1 MDVCPDGATCARPVV
16 CSPLLTNAGP
26 LDAPQRGRSTLPE
39 DLQMTWDLMREDMRA
54 QVTDF
59 IFHVW
64 LEPLKPAGKAGDK
77 LFVSAPE
84 HVRGWVRERYGD
96 LLRRAAARVNGGRLE
111 IELVDEAWEAP
122 AQAASPPERTAS
134 PAANIGLNPKYTFE
148 QFVICDGNRFAHAA
162 ALAVAE
168 LPGQAYNPLFLH
180 GPPGLGKTHLL
191 HAIGNYIAR
200 YGDGLTVR
208 YATVET
214 FTSEFVSAVRS
225 EGGAAFKTRFRGA
238 DVLLIDD
245 IQFLASKQR
254 TEEELFHTFNA
265 LYETGRQL
273 VFTSDRPPSEL
284 AGLEARLRE
293 RFECGLVIP
302 VETPA
307 ADAREAILRKRILHD
322 KVEMDDSALRVLAES
337 VDSSIR
343 ALEGALIRVVAY
355 ASLRGE
361 AVTGDVVR
369 SVLGRLP
376 TPSSLPPEQ
385 ASLEQIQHATA
396 EAFGLSRERLLAR
409 DRSPKV
415 ALARQTA
422 MYLAR
427 ELTDVSLPEI
437 GRGFERDHSTVVHA
451 LKRISADVAAGGP
464 AADVVDKL
472 RESLASRVG

>member
-1 MDVCPDGATCARPVV
+1 
-16 CSPLLTNAGP
+16 
-26 LDAPQRGRSTLPE
+26 LPE
-39 DLQMTWDLMREDMRA
+39 DLETTWDRVREEMRSD
-54 QVTDF
+54 VTDF

-64 LEPLKPAGKAGDK
+64 LEPLKPAGRAGDK
-77 LFVSAPE
+77 LFITAPG

-96 LLRRAAARVNGGRLE
+96 LLRRAAGRVNGGRLE
-111 IELVDEAWEAP
+111 VVLVDENWEPPVVAAEP
-122 AQAASPPERTAS
+122 ARPSSAAE
-134 PAANIGLNPKYTFE
+134 NGGLNPKYTFE

-168 LPGQAYNPLFLH
+168 MPGQAYNPLVLH

-200 YGDGLTVR
+200 HGDGLTVR

-214 FTSEFVSAVRS
+214 FTSEFVGAVRNQ
-225 EGGAAFKTRFRGA
+225 GAAGFKSRFRGA

-254 TEEELFHTFNA
+254 TEEEFFHTFNA

-293 RFECGLVIP
+293 RFECGLVTP
-302 VETPA
+302 VETPGPE
-307 ADAREAILRKRILHD
+307 AREAILRKRLLHD
-322 KVEMDDSALRVLAES
+322 RVEMEDDALRLLAES
-337 VDSSIR
+337 ISSSIR
-343 ALEGALIRVVAY
+343 ALEGGLIRVVAY

-361 AVTGDVVR
+361 RVTTDVVR
-369 SVLGRLP
+369 AVLGRLP
-376 TPSSLPPEQ
+376 TPSSLPPQ
-385 ASLEQIQHATA
+385 AATLEAIQDAA
-396 EAFGLSRERLLAR
+396 AAAFGLSRERLLAR
-409 DRSPKV
+409 DRSPRV
-415 ALARQTA
+415 ALARQVA

-437 GRGFERDHSTVVHA
+437 GRGFGRDHSTVVHA
-451 LKRISADVAAGGP
+451 HKRIAADIAAGG
-464 AADVVDKL
+464 ATARTVDML
-472 RESLASRVG
+472 RTRLTSRAE

>member
-1 MDVCPDGATCARPVV
+1 MPDRWTPPRGA
-16 CSPLLTNAGP
+16 G
-26 LDAPQRGRSTLPE
+26 STLPV
-39 DLQMTWDLMREDMRA
+39 DLETTWDRMREEMRSE
-54 QVTDF
+54 VTDF

-64 LEPLKPAGKAGDK
+64 LEPLRPAARVGDK
-77 LFVSAPE
+77 LVLTAPS

-96 LLRRAAARVNGGRLE
+96 LLRGAATRANGGRLE
-111 IELVDEAWEAP
+111 IELVDEEWQPP
-122 AQAASPPERTAS
+122 AAAAETPTRSS
-134 PAANIGLNPKYTFE
+134 PASNIGLNPKYTFE

-214 FTSEFVSAVRS
+214 FTSEFVGAVRNQ
-225 EGGAAFKTRFRGA
+225 GAAGFKSRFRGA

-302 VETPA
+302 LETPA
-307 ADAREAILRKRILHD
+307 PEAREAILRKRLIHD
-322 KVEMDDSALRVLAES
+322 NVQMDDGALQLLAES

-361 AVTGDVVR
+361 RITTDVVQA
-369 SVLGRLP
+369 VLGRLP
-376 TPSSLPPEQ
+376 TPSSLPPDQ
-385 ASLEQIQHATA
+385 ASVEQIQ
-396 EAFGLSRERLLAR
+396 
-409 DRSPKV
+409 
-415 ALARQTA
+415 
-422 MYLAR
+422 
-427 ELTDVSLPEI
+427 
-437 GRGFERDHSTVVHA
+437 
-451 LKRISADVAAGGP
+451 
-464 AADVVDKL
+464 
-472 RESLASRVG
+472 

>member
-1 MDVCPDGATCARPVV
+1 MPDRRTPPETGE
-16 CSPLLTNAGP
+16 L
-26 LDAPQRGRSTLPE
+26 TLPE
-39 DLQMTWDLMREDMRA
+39 HLQATWERMRQEMRSE
-54 QVTDF
+54 VTDF

-64 LEPLKPAGKAGDK
+64 LEPLKPAARVGDK
-77 LFVSAPE
+77 LFITAPG

-96 LLRRAAARVNGGRLE
+96 LLRDAAARANGGRLE
-111 IELVDEAWEAP
+111 VELVDEKWEP
-122 AQAASPPERTAS
+122 
-134 PAANIGLNPKYTFE
+134 PAAATEPPPRDSGAATVGLNPKYTFE

-208 YATVET
+208 YATVES
-214 FTSEFVSAVRS
+214 FTSEFVRAVRS
-225 EGGAAFKTRFRGA
+225 EGAAGFKSRFRGA

-254 TEEELFHTFNA
+254 TEEEFFHTFNA

-273 VFTSDRPPSEL
+273 VFTSDRPPAEL

-293 RFECGLVIP
+293 RFACGLVIQL
-302 VETPA
+302 ETPGPE
-307 ADAREAILRKRILHD
+307 AREAILRKRLLHD
-322 KVEMDDSALRVLAES
+322 NVEMDDDALRLLAES
-337 VDSSIR
+337 VSSSIR
-343 ALEGALIRVVAY
+343 ALEGGLIRVVAY

-361 AVTGDVVR
+361 PITPEVVEA
-369 SVLGRLP
+369 VLGRLP
-376 TPSSLPPEQ
+376 TPSSLPPR
-385 ASLEQIQHATA
+385 AATLEAIQ
-396 EAFGLSRERLLAR
+396 EAAAAAFDLSRDRLLAR

-415 ALARQTA
+415 ALARQVA

-437 GRGFERDHSTVVHA
+437 GRGFGRDHSTVVHA
-451 LKRISADVAAGGP
+451 HKRIAADIAAGGP
-464 AADVVDKL
+464 AASTVDTL
-472 RESLASRVG
+472 RQRLASRAE

>member
-1 MDVCPDGATCARPVV
+1 MLAAPRD
-16 CSPLLTNAGP
+16 AGP
-26 LDAPQRGRSTLPE
+26 PDAPKRGRLALPE
-39 DLQMTWDLMREDMRA
+39 DLQATWDRMREEMRS

-64 LEPLKPAGKAGDK
+64 LEPLKPAARVGDK
-77 LFVSAPE
+77 LFITGPS
-84 HVRGWVRERYGD
+84 HVRGWVRERYGG
-96 LLRRAAARVNGGRLE
+96 LLRNAAAAVNGGRLQV
-111 IELVDEAWEAP
+111 ELVDEEWEVP
-122 AQAASPPERTAS
+122 AQASEPEPRS
-134 PAANIGLNPKYTFE
+134 SVAATVGLNPKYTFE

-168 LPGQAYNPLFLH
+168 LPGQAYNPLVLH

-214 FTSEFVSAVRS
+214 FTSEFVGAVRS
-225 EGGAAFKTRFRGA
+225 EGAAGFKSRFRGA

-254 TEEELFHTFNA
+254 TEEEFFHTFNA

-302 VETPA
+302 VETPGPE
-307 ADAREAILRKRILHD
+307 AREAILRKRLLHD
-322 KVEMDDSALRVLAES
+322 KVEMDDEALRLLAEN
-337 VDSSIR
+337 VNSSIR
-343 ALEGALIRVVAY
+343 ALEGGLIRVVAY

-361 AVTGDVVR
+361 RITTDLVSA
-369 SVLGRLP
+369 VLGRLP
-376 TPSSLPPEQ
+376 APSALPQHP
-385 ASLEQIQHATA
+385 ATLEAIQDAA
-396 EAFGLSRERLLAR
+396 AAAFDLSRDRLLAR
-409 DRSPKV
+409 DRSPRV
-415 ALARQTA
+415 ALARQIA

-437 GRGFERDHSTVVHA
+437 GRGFGRDHSTVVHA
-451 LKRISADVAAGGP
+451 HKRIAADVAAGGP
-464 AADVVDKL
+464 AAAAVDKL
-472 RESLASRVG
+472 RRDLDSRAE

>member
-1 MDVCPDGATCARPVV
+1 MLAAPEGQHDRKKRSDRPSPRTR
-16 CSPLLTNAGP
+16 CSP
-26 LDAPQRGRSTLPE
+26 DAPNGRAFALPN
-39 DLQMTWDLMREDMRA
+39 DLQTTWDRMREEMRSE
-54 QVTDF
+54 VTDF

-64 LEPLKPAGKAGDK
+64 LEPLKPAGRVGDK
-77 LFVSAPE
+77 LFITAPG
-84 HVRGWVRERYGD
+84 HVRGWVRERHGD
-96 LLRRAAARVNGGRLE
+96 LLRRAAAAADGGRLDV
-111 IELVDEAWEAP
+111 ELVDENWRP
-122 AQAASPPERTAS
+122 
-134 PAANIGLNPKYTFE
+134 PAAGNGDPAAGRSAAATVGLNPKYTFE

-168 LPGQAYNPLFLH
+168 MPGQAYNPLFLH

-191 HAIGNYIAR
+191 HAIGNYVAR
-200 YGDGLTVR
+200 YGGGLAVR

-214 FTSEFVSAVRS
+214 FTSEFVAALRS
-225 EGGAAFKTRFRGA
+225 EGAAGFKSRFRGA

-245 IQFLASKQR
+245 IQFLGSKQR

-307 ADAREAILRKRILHD
+307 ADAREAILRKRLIHD
-322 KVEMDDSALRVLAES
+322 GVEMPDEAVRVLSEN
-337 VDSSIR
+337 VHSSIR

-355 ASLRGE
+355 ASLRGQ
-361 AVTGDVVR
+361 AVTAEIVR
-369 SVLGRLP
+369 EVLGRLP
-376 TPSSLPPEQ
+376 APSSLPPRE
-385 ASLEQIQHATA
+385 ASLEAIQNAAA
-396 EAFGLSRERLLAR
+396 EAYGLSRERLLAR

-415 ALARQTA
+415 ALARQVA

-437 GRGFERDHSTVVHA
+437 GRGFGRDHSTVVHA
-451 LKRISADVAAGGP
+451 HKRVAADVASGGP
-464 AADVVDKL
+464 SAATVDML
-472 RESLASRVG
+472 RERLASRVE

>member
-1 MDVCPDGATCARPVV
+1 MSEVQERVALTLTGCMLAL
-16 CSPLLTNAGP
+16 PLNAGRRTRP
-26 LDAPQRGRSTLPE
+26 ERARSTLPE
-39 DLQMTWDLMREDMRA
+39 PLQTTWDSMRETMRSE
-54 QVTDF
+54 VTDF

-64 LEPLKPAGKAGDK
+64 LEPLKPAAQAGDK
-77 LFVSAPE
+77 LFIAAPG

-96 LLRRAAARVNGGRLE
+96 LLRSSAERVTGGRLE
-111 IELVDEAWEAP
+111 VALVDESWEP
-122 AQAASPPERTAS
+122 
-134 PAANIGLNPKYTFE
+134 PAAAETRAEPVKSVAATVGLNPKYTFE

-168 LPGQAYNPLFLH
+168 LPGQAYNPLFMH

-214 FTSEFVSAVRS
+214 FTSEFVGAVRS
-225 EGGAAFKTRFRGA
+225 EGVTAFKARFRGA

-307 ADAREAILRKRILHD
+307 AEAREAILRKRLLHD
-322 KVEMDDSALRVLAES
+322 KVQMEDGALRVLAES

-361 AVTGDVVR
+361 AVTTDVVR
-369 SVLGRLP
+369 TVLGRLP
-376 TPSSLPPEQ
+376 APSSLPPDQ
-385 ASLEQIQHATA
+385 ASVEAIQHAAA
-396 EAFGLSRERLLAR
+396 EAYGLSRERLLAR
-409 DRSPKV
+409 DRSPKG
-415 ALARQTA
+415 ALARQVA

-451 LKRISADVAAGGP
+451 HKRVAAEVARGGP
-464 AADVVDKL
+464 ASDAVDRL
-472 RESLASRVG
+472 RERLSGRPG

>member
-1 MDVCPDGATCARPVV
+1 MPDRRTP
-16 CSPLLTNAGP
+16 PE
-26 LDAPQRGRSTLPE
+26 RGRSTLPE
-39 DLQMTWDLMREDMRA
+39 DLQTTWDHMREAMRSE
-54 QVTDF
+54 VTDF

-64 LEPLKPAGKAGDK
+64 LEPLEPAARLGDK
-77 LFVSAPE
+77 LFITAPG

-96 LLRRAAARVNGGRLE
+96 LLRAATARAGGGNLE
-111 IELVDEAWEAP
+111 IVLVDEQWEP
-122 AQAASPPERTAS
+122 
-134 PAANIGLNPKYTFE
+134 PAAAAEPPRRNSHAATVGLNPKYTFE

-168 LPGQAYNPLFLH
+168 LPGQAYNPLVLH

-214 FTSEFVSAVRS
+214 FTSEFVTAVRS
-225 EGGAAFKTRFRGA
+225 EGAAGFKSRFRGA

-245 IQFLASKQR
+245 IQFLASKAR
-254 TEEELFHTFNA
+254 TEEEFFHTFNA

-273 VFTSDRPPSEL
+273 VFTSDRPPAEL

-293 RFECGLVIP
+293 RFACGLVIP
-302 VETPA
+302 VETPGPE
-307 ADAREAILRKRILHD
+307 AREAILRKRLLHD
-322 KVEMDDSALRVLAES
+322 HVEMDDDALRVLAENVS
-337 VDSSIR
+337 SSIR

-361 AVTGDVVR
+361 RITRDVVAE
-369 SVLGRLP
+369 VLGRLP
-376 TPSSLPPEQ
+376 SPSSLPPQ
-385 ASLEQIQHATA
+385 AASLEAIQLAAA
-396 EAFGLSRERLLAR
+396 EAFGLSRERMLAR

-415 ALARQTA
+415 AMARQIA

-437 GRGFERDHSTVVHA
+437 GRGFDRDHSTVVHA
-451 LKRISADVAAGGP
+451 HKRIAANIVADGTLAGT
-464 AADVVDKL
+464 VDKL
-472 RESLASRVG
+472 RERLCQPS

>member
-1 MDVCPDGATCARPVV
+1 
-16 CSPLLTNAGP
+16 
-26 LDAPQRGRSTLPE
+26 
-39 DLQMTWDLMREDMRA
+39 MRA
-54 QVTDF
+54 EMRGEVTDF

-64 LEPLKPAGKAGDK
+64 LEPLKPAGRVGDK
-77 LFVSAPE
+77 LFVTAPG

-96 LLRRAAARVNGGRLE
+96 LIRRAAREAGEGRLE
-111 IELVDEAWEAP
+111 IELVDEKWQP
-122 AQAASPPERTAS
+122 
-134 PAANIGLNPKYTFE
+134 PAAAAEPVKRSSSAANVGLNPKYTFE

-168 LPGQAYNPLFLH
+168 LPGQAYNPLVLH
-180 GPPGLGKTHLL
+180 GPPGIGKTHLL

-214 FTSEFVSAVRS
+214 FTSEFVGAVRS
-225 EGGAAFKTRFRGA
+225 EGAAGFKSRFRGA

-254 TEEELFHTFNA
+254 TEEEFFHTFNA

-302 VETPA
+302 VETPGPE
-307 ADAREAILRKRILHD
+307 AREAILRKRLLHD
-322 KVEMDDSALRVLAES
+322 KVEMDDDALRLLAENVS
-337 VDSSIR
+337 SSIR
-343 ALEGALIRVVAY
+343 ALEGSLIRVVAY

-361 AVTGDVVR
+361 RITSDVVDT
-369 SVLGRLP
+369 VIGRLP
-376 TPSSLPPEQ
+376 APSSLAPAAATLEAIQQ
-385 ASLEQIQHATA
+385 AAA
-396 EAFGLSRERLLAR
+396 EAFNLSRDRLLAR

-415 ALARQTA
+415 AMARQIA

-437 GRGFERDHSTVVHA
+437 GRGFGRDHSTVVHA
-451 LKRISADVAAGGP
+451 HKRIAADVAAGGP
-464 AADVVDKL
+464 AAAAVDKL
-472 RESLASRVG
+472 RRDLDSRA

>member
-1 MDVCPDGATCARPVV
+1 M
-16 CSPLLTNAGP
+16 
-26 LDAPQRGRSTLPE
+26 PE
-39 DLQMTWDLMREDMRA
+39 DLQTTWDQMREEMRA
-54 QVTDF
+54 EVTDF

-64 LEPLKPAGKAGDK
+64 LEPLKPAARVGDK
-77 LFVSAPE
+77 LFITAPG
-84 HVRGWVRERYGD
+84 HVRGWVRERYGE
-96 LLRRAAARVNGGRLE
+96 LLRSAAARVNGAR
-111 IELVDEAWEAP
+111 IDVQLVDEEWEAP
-122 AQAASPPERTAS
+122 ASAEEPVARQSVAATV
-134 PAANIGLNPKYTFE
+134 GLNPKYTFE

-168 LPGQAYNPLFLH
+168 MPGQAYNPLVLH

-191 HAIGNYIAR
+191 HAIGNYVAR

-208 YATVET
+208 YATVEG
-214 FTSEFVSAVRS
+214 FTSEFVGAVRS
-225 EGGAAFKTRFRGA
+225 EGAAAFKARFRGA

-254 TEEELFHTFNA
+254 TEEEFFHTFNA

-302 VETPA
+302 VETPGPE
-307 ADAREAILRKRILHD
+307 AREAILRKRMIHD
-322 KVEMDDSALRVLAES
+322 EVQMEDDALRLLAES
-337 VDSSIR
+337 VTSSIR

-361 AVTGDVVR
+361 AITTDVVR
-369 SVLGRLP
+369 AVLGRLP
-376 TPSSLPPEQ
+376 HVSSLPPEQ
-385 ASLEQIQHATA
+385 ASLEHIQLLTA
-396 EAFGLSRERLLAR
+396 EAFGLSRDRILAR
-409 DRSPKV
+409 DRSPRV
-415 ALARQTA
+415 AMARQVA

-437 GRGFERDHSTVVHA
+437 GRGFARDHSTVVHA
-451 LKRISADVAAGGP
+451 HKRIAGDVAAGGP

-472 RESLASRVG
+472 RDRLASRTH

>member
-1 MDVCPDGATCARPVV
+1 
-16 CSPLLTNAGP
+16 
-26 LDAPQRGRSTLPE
+26 
-39 DLQMTWDLMREDMRA
+39 MREEMRTE
-54 QVTDF
+54 VTDF

-64 LEPLKPAGKAGDK
+64 LEPLKPAGRIGDS
-77 LFVSAPE
+77 LFISAPG
-84 HVRGWVRERYGD
+84 HVRGWVRDRYGD
-96 LLRRAAARVNGGRLE
+96 LLRNAAARVEGTRVEVN
-111 IELVDEAWEAP
+111 LVDEGWAP
-122 AQAASPPERTAS
+122 PATAAEPARRSS
-134 PAANIGLNPKYTFE
+134 PAATVGLNPKYTFD
-148 QFVICDGNRFAHAA
+148 QFVICDGNRLAHAA

-168 LPGQAYNPLFLH
+168 LPGQAYNPVFLH
-180 GPPGLGKTHLL
+180 GPPGIGKTHLL

-214 FTSEFVSAVRS
+214 FTSEFVGAVRT
-225 EGGAAFKTRFRGA
+225 EGAAAFKSRFRGA

-254 TEEELFHTFNA
+254 TEEEFFHTFNA

-273 VFTSDRPPSEL
+273 VFTSDHPPAEL

-302 VETPA
+302 VETPGPE
-307 ADAREAILRKRILHD
+307 AREAILRKRLIQD
-322 KVEMDDSALRVLAES
+322 NVQMDDDALRLLAES

-343 ALEGALIRVVAY
+343 ALEGGLIRVVAY

-361 AVTGDVVR
+361 PATAEVVR
-369 SVLGRLP
+369 TVLGRLP
-376 TPSSLPPEQ
+376 APSSLPPEQ
-385 ASLEQIQHATA
+385 ASLEAIQDAA
-396 EAFGLSRERLLAR
+396 AAAFELSRERLLAR

-415 ALARQTA
+415 ALARQIA

-437 GRGFERDHSTVVHA
+437 GRRFGRDHSTVVHA
-451 LKRISADVAAGGP
+451 HKRIAADVAAGGP
-464 AADVVDKL
+464 SAPAVDKL
-472 RESLASRVG
+472 RQRLASRAN

>member
-1 MDVCPDGATCARPVV
+1 
-16 CSPLLTNAGP
+16 
-26 LDAPQRGRSTLPE
+26 
-39 DLQMTWDLMREDMRA
+39 MREEMRA
-54 QVTDF
+54 EVTDF

-64 LEPLKPAGKAGDK
+64 IEPLKPAGRNGDR
-77 LFVSAPE
+77 LFVSAPG

-96 LLRRAAARVNGGRLE
+96 LLRRAANSANGGRLE
-111 IELVDEAWEAP
+111 IELVDEDWGPPAHAAP
-122 AQAASPPERTAS
+122 GPAPERTAS
-134 PAANIGLNPKYTFE
+134 NVGLNPKYTFD

-180 GPPGLGKTHLL
+180 GPPGIGKTHLL

-208 YATVET
+208 YTTVEA
-214 FTSEFVSAVRS
+214 FTSEFVAALRT
-225 EGGAAFKTRFRGA
+225 EGAAAFKTRFRGA

-254 TEEELFHTFNA
+254 TEEEFFHTFNA

-273 VFTSDRPPSEL
+273 VFTSDRPPAEL

-302 VETPA
+302 VETPGPE
-307 ADAREAILRKRILHD
+307 AREAILRKRLIQD
-322 KVEMDDSALRVLAES
+322 NVQMDDDALRLLAERVS
-337 VDSSIR
+337 SSIR
-343 ALEGALIRVVAY
+343 ALEGGLIRVVAY

-361 AVTGDVVR
+361 RVTSETVQ

-376 TPSSLPPEQ
+376 APSALPAAE
-385 ASLEQIQHATA
+385 ATLERIQTA
-396 EAFGLSRERLLAR
+396 AAAAFGLSRERLLAR

-415 ALARQTA
+415 ALARQIA

-427 ELTDVSLPEI
+427 ELTEVSLPEI
-437 GRGFERDHSTVVHA
+437 GRGFGRDHSTVVHA
-451 LKRISADVAAGGP
+451 HKRIAADVAAGGP
-464 AADVVDKL
+464 AAAPVDSL
-472 RESLASRVG
+472 RRSLDSRAE

>member
-1 MDVCPDGATCARPVV
+1 MPDRRTP
-16 CSPLLTNAGP
+16 PE
-26 LDAPQRGRSTLPE
+26 RGRFTLPE
-39 DLQMTWDLMREDMRA
+39 DLETTWERMRA
-54 QVTDF
+54 EMRSEVTDF

-64 LEPLKPAGKAGDK
+64 LEPLKPAGRVGDK
-77 LFVSAPE
+77 LFITAPG
-84 HVRGWVRERYGD
+84 HVRGWVRERYGE
-96 LLRRAAARVNGGRLE
+96 LIRRAARQANGGRLE
-111 IELVDEAWEAP
+111 VELVDENWQAP
-122 AQAASPPERTAS
+122 PAAAEPVKRSS
-134 PAANIGLNPKYTFE
+134 PAANVGLNPKYTFE

-168 LPGQAYNPLFLH
+168 MPGQAYNPLVLH
-180 GPPGLGKTHLL
+180 GPPGIGKTHLL

-214 FTSEFVSAVRS
+214 FTSEFVGAVRS
-225 EGGAAFKTRFRGA
+225 EGAAGFKSRFRGA

-254 TEEELFHTFNA
+254 TEEEFFHTFNA

-302 VETPA
+302 VETPGPE
-307 ADAREAILRKRILHD
+307 AREAILRKRLLHD
-322 KVEMDDSALRVLAES
+322 RVEMDDEALSLLAENVS
-337 VDSSIR
+337 SSIR
-343 ALEGALIRVVAY
+343 ALEGGLIRVVAY

-361 AVTGDVVR
+361 RITSEVVEA
-369 SVLGRLP
+369 VLGRLP
-376 TPSSLPPEQ
+376 TPPSLPS
-385 ASLEQIQHATA
+385 ASLETIQQAAA
-396 EAFGLSRERLLAR
+396 EAFNLSRDRLLAR

-415 ALARQTA
+415 AMARQIA

-437 GRGFERDHSTVVHA
+437 GRGFGRDHSTVVHA
-451 LKRISADVAAGGP
+451 HKRIAADVAAGGP
-464 AADVVDKL
+464 AAATVDKL
-472 RESLASRVG
+472 RRDLDSRAG

>member
-1 MDVCPDGATCARPVV
+1 MPDCRTP
-16 CSPLLTNAGP
+16 PE
-26 LDAPQRGRSTLPE
+26 RGRFTLPE
-39 DLQMTWDLMREDMRA
+39 DLETTWTRVREEMRSE
-54 QVTDF
+54 VTDF

-64 LEPLKPAGKAGDK
+64 LEPLKPAGRVEDK
-77 LFVSAPE
+77 LFITAPS

-96 LLRRAAARVNGGRLE
+96 LLRHAAARVDGARLE
-111 IELVDEAWEAP
+111 VVLVDEKWEAP
-122 AQAASPPERTAS
+122 AAVATPAERPS
-134 PAANIGLNPKYTFE
+134 PAASIGLNPKYTFD
-148 QFVICDGNRFAHAA
+148 QFVICEGNRFAHAA

-168 LPGQAYNPLFLH
+168 LPGQAYNPLVLH
-180 GPPGLGKTHLL
+180 GPPGIGKTHLL

-200 YGDGLTVR
+200 YADGLTVR

-214 FTSEFVSAVRS
+214 FTSEFVGAVRS
-225 EGGAAFKTRFRGA
+225 EGAAGFKSRFRGA

-254 TEEELFHTFNA
+254 TEEEFFHTFNA

-302 VETPA
+302 VETPGPE
-307 ADAREAILRKRILHD
+307 AREAILRKRLLHD
-322 KVEMDDSALRVLAES
+322 KVEMDDDALRLLADS
-337 VDSSIR
+337 VNSSIR
-343 ALEGALIRVVAY
+343 ALEGALIRIVAY

-361 AVTGDVVR
+361 RVTTEVVR

-376 TPSSLPPEQ
+376 SPSSLPPEQ
-385 ASLEQIQHATA
+385 ASLEAIQHAA
-396 EAFGLSRERLLAR
+396 AAAFDLSRDRLLAR

-415 ALARQTA
+415 ALARQNA

-437 GRGFERDHSTVVHA
+437 GRGFGRDHSTVVHA
-451 LKRISADVAAGGP
+451 HKRIAADVAAGGP
-464 AADVVDKL
+464 SARTVDML
-472 RESLASRVG
+472 RDRLASRAE

>member
-1 MDVCPDGATCARPVV
+1 
-16 CSPLLTNAGP
+16 
-26 LDAPQRGRSTLPE
+26 LPE
-39 DLQMTWDLMREDMRA
+39 DLETTWDRVREEMRSE
-54 QVTDF
+54 VTDF

-64 LEPLKPAGKAGDK
+64 LEPLKPAGRVGDK
-77 LFVSAPE
+77 LFITAPS
-84 HVRGWVRERYGD
+84 HVRGWVRERYGG
-96 LLRRAAARVNGGRLE
+96 LLRRAAGRVNGGRLE
-111 IELVDEAWEAP
+111 VELVDETWRP
-122 AQAASPPERTAS
+122 PAASVETPKRTS

-214 FTSEFVSAVRS
+214 FTSEFVGAVRT
-225 EGGAAFKTRFRGA
+225 EGAAAFKSRFRGA

-254 TEEELFHTFNA
+254 TEEEFFHTFNA

-273 VFTSDRPPSEL
+273 VFTSDRCPSEL
-284 AGLEARLRE
+284 AGLEDRLRE

-302 VETPA
+302 VETPGPE
-307 ADAREAILRKRILHD
+307 AREAILRKRLLHD
-322 KVEMDDSALRVLAES
+322 RVEMDDDALRLLAES
-337 VDSSIR
+337 VNSSIR
-343 ALEGALIRVVAY
+343 ALEGGLIRVVAY

-361 AVTGDVVR
+361 RVTTDVVR

-376 TPSSLPPEQ
+376 TPSSLPPRA
-385 ASLEQIQHATA
+385 ASLEAIQ
-396 EAFGLSRERLLAR
+396 EAAAAAFNLSRDRLLAR

-415 ALARQTA
+415 AMARQIA

-427 ELTDVSLPEI
+427 ELTDTSLPEL
-437 GRGFERDHSTVVHA
+437 GRSFGRDHSTVVHA
-451 LKRISADVAAGGP
+451 HKRIAADVAAGGP
-464 AADVVDKL
+464 AAATVDRL
-472 RESLASRVG
+472 RRDLDGRAR

>member
-1 MDVCPDGATCARPVV
+1 
-16 CSPLLTNAGP
+16 
-26 LDAPQRGRSTLPE
+26 LPE
-39 DLQMTWDLMREDMRA
+39 DLETTWTRVREEMRSE
-54 QVTDF
+54 VTDF

-64 LEPLKPAGKAGDK
+64 LEPLKPAGRVGDK
-77 LFVSAPE
+77 LFITAPS

-96 LLRRAAARVNGGRLE
+96 LLRHAAGSADGARLE
-111 IELVDEAWEAP
+111 IVLVDEKWEAP
-122 AQAASPPERTAS
+122 AVVAEPTRRSS
-134 PAANIGLNPKYTFE
+134 PAANVGLNPKYTFE
-148 QFVICDGNRFAHAA
+148 QFVICSGNRFAHAA

-168 LPGQAYNPLFLH
+168 LPGQAYNPLVLH

-214 FTSEFVSAVRS
+214 FTSEFVGAVRS
-225 EGGAAFKTRFRGA
+225 EGAAGFKSRFRGA

-254 TEEELFHTFNA
+254 TEEEFFHTFNA

-302 VETPA
+302 VETPGPE
-307 ADAREAILRKRILHD
+307 AREAILRKRLLHD
-322 KVEMDDSALRVLAES
+322 KVEMDDDALRLLAKS
-337 VDSSIR
+337 VNSSIR
-343 ALEGALIRVVAY
+343 ALEGGLIRVVAY

-361 AVTGDVVR
+361 RITTDVVS

-376 TPSSLPPEQ
+376 VPSSLQPDAATLEAIQ
-385 ASLEQIQHATA
+385 EAAAAS
-396 EAFGLSRERLLAR
+396 FDLSRERLLAR

-415 ALARQTA
+415 ALARQIA

-437 GRGFERDHSTVVHA
+437 GRSFCRDHSTVVHA
-451 LKRISADVAAGGP
+451 HKRIAAEVAAGGP
-464 AADVVDKL
+464 SARTVDTL
-472 RESLASRVG
+472 RQRLASRPE

>member
-1 MDVCPDGATCARPVV
+1 
-16 CSPLLTNAGP
+16 
-26 LDAPQRGRSTLPE
+26 
-39 DLQMTWDLMREDMRA
+39 
-54 QVTDF
+54 
-59 IFHVW
+59 
-64 LEPLKPAGKAGDK
+64 
-77 LFVSAPE
+77 
-84 HVRGWVRERYGD
+84 VRGWVRERYGE
-96 LLRRAAARVNGGRLE
+96 LIRRAARDANGGRLD
-111 IELVDEAWEAP
+111 IELVDESWEPP
-122 AQAASPPERTAS
+122 AAAAEPVKRSS
-134 PAANIGLNPKYTFE
+134 PAANVGLNPKYTFE

-200 YGDGLTVR
+200 YGDGMTVR

-214 FTSEFVSAVRS
+214 FTSEFVGAVRS
-225 EGGAAFKTRFRGA
+225 EGAAGFKSRFRGA

-245 IQFLASKQR
+245 IQFLTSKQR
-254 TEEELFHTFNA
+254 TEEEFFHTFNA

-273 VFTSDRPPSEL
+273 VFTSDRPPAEL

-302 VETPA
+302 VETPGP
-307 ADAREAILRKRILHD
+307 DAREAILRKRLLHD
-322 KVEMDDSALRVLAES
+322 NVEMDDDALRLLAES
-337 VDSSIR
+337 VSSSIR
-343 ALEGALIRVVAY
+343 ALEGGLIRVVAY

-361 AVTGDVVR
+361 RITTDIVT

-376 TPSSLPPEQ
+376 TPSSLPPGA
-385 ASLEQIQHATA
+385 ASLEAIQDAA
-396 EAFGLSRERLLAR
+396 AAAFDLSRDRLLAR

-415 ALARQTA
+415 AMARQIA

-437 GRGFERDHSTVVHA
+437 GRGFGRDHSTVVHA
-451 LKRISADVAAGGP
+451 HKRIAADIAAGGP
-464 AADVVDKL
+464 AARTVNML
-472 RESLASRVG
+472 RERLDSRTD

>member
-1 MDVCPDGATCARPVV
+1 MPDRRTPRE
-16 CSPLLTNAGP
+16 
-26 LDAPQRGRSTLPE
+26 RGRFALPE
-39 DLQMTWDLMREDMRA
+39 DLQTTWDHMREEMRSE
-54 QVTDF
+54 VTDF

-64 LEPLKPAGKAGDK
+64 LEPLEPAARVGDK
-77 LFVSAPE
+77 LFIKAPG
-84 HVRGWVRERYGD
+84 HVRGWVRERYGE
-96 LLRRAAARVNGGRLE
+96 LLRTAAARAGGRNFE
-111 IELVDEAWEAP
+111 IVLVDERWEPP
-122 AQAASPPERTAS
+122 AAAAESPRRSS
-134 PAANIGLNPKYTFE
+134 PAAGVGLNPKYTFE
-148 QFVICDGNRFAHAA
+148 QFVICNGNRFAHAA

-168 LPGQAYNPLFLH
+168 LPGQAYNPLVLH

-214 FTSEFVSAVRS
+214 FTSEFVGAVRN
-225 EGGAAFKTRFRGA
+225 EGAAGFKSRFRGA

-254 TEEELFHTFNA
+254 TEEEFFHTFNA

-302 VETPA
+302 VETPGPE
-307 ADAREAILRKRILHD
+307 AREAILRKRLLHD
-322 KVEMDDSALRVLAES
+322 RVEMDDDALRLLAES
-337 VDSSIR
+337 VNSSIR
-343 ALEGALIRVVAY
+343 ALEGGLIRVVAY

-361 AVTGDVVR
+361 RITSEVVE

-376 TPSSLPPEQ
+376 TPPSLPP
-385 ASLEQIQHATA
+385 ASLETIQQAA
-396 EAFGLSRERLLAR
+396 ADAFDHSRDRLLAR

-415 ALARQTA
+415 ALARQIA

-437 GRGFERDHSTVVHA
+437 GRGFGRDHSTVAHA
-451 LKRISADVAAGGP
+451 HKRITADIAAGGP
-464 AADVVDKL
+464 AAGAVDML
-472 RESLASRVG
+472 RERLTSRTD

>member
-1 MDVCPDGATCARPVV
+1 
-16 CSPLLTNAGP
+16 
-26 LDAPQRGRSTLPE
+26 LPE
-39 DLQMTWDLMREDMRA
+39 DLETTWTRVREEMRSE
-54 QVTDF
+54 VTDF

-64 LEPLKPAGKAGDK
+64 LEPLKPAGQVGDK
-77 LFVSAPE
+77 LFIAAPG

-96 LLRRAAARVNGGRLE
+96 LLRDAAARINGGRAE
-111 IELVDEAWEAP
+111 VVLVDESWEAP
-122 AQAASPPERTAS
+122 AAADEPARPAS
-134 PAANIGLNPKYTFE
+134 PAANVGLNPKYTFD
-148 QFVICDGNRFAHAA
+148 QFVICSGNRFAHAA

-168 LPGQAYNPLFLH
+168 LPGQAYNPLVLH

-214 FTSEFVSAVRS
+214 FTSEFVGAVRNQ
-225 EGGAAFKTRFRGA
+225 GAAGFKSRFRGA

-254 TEEELFHTFNA
+254 TEEEFFHTFNA

-273 VFTSDRPPSEL
+273 VFTSDRPPGEL

-302 VETPA
+302 VETPGPE
-307 ADAREAILRKRILHD
+307 AREAILRKRLLHD
-322 KVEMDDSALRVLAES
+322 KVEMDDDALSLLAES
-337 VDSSIR
+337 VSSSIR
-343 ALEGALIRVVAY
+343 ALEGGLIRVVAY

-361 AVTGDVVR
+361 RITTDVVS

-376 TPSSLPPEQ
+376 TPSSQPPRA
-385 ASLEQIQHATA
+385 ASLEAIQ
-396 EAFGLSRERLLAR
+396 EASASAFDLSRERLLAR

-415 ALARQTA
+415 ALARQIA

-437 GRGFERDHSTVVHA
+437 GRGFGRDHSTVVHA
-451 LKRISADVAAGGP
+451 HKRIAADIAAGGP
-464 AADVVDKL
+464 AARTVDML
-472 RESLASRVG
+472 RERLASRAE

>member
-1 MDVCPDGATCARPVV
+1 MPDRRTP
-16 CSPLLTNAGP
+16 PE
-26 LDAPQRGRSTLPE
+26 RGRSTLPE
-39 DLQMTWDLMREDMRA
+39 DLQTTWDHMREEMRSE
-54 QVTDF
+54 VTDF

-64 LEPLKPAGKAGDK
+64 LEPLKPAGRVGDN
-77 LFVSAPE
+77 LFITASG
-84 HVRGWVRERYGD
+84 HVRCWVRDPYGE
-96 LLRRAAARVNGGRLE
+96 LWGRLE
-111 IELVDEAWEAP
+111 KGVGVTRQEVNLVDESWEPPSVAEP
-122 AQAASPPERTAS
+122 ACRSS
-134 PAANIGLNPKYTFE
+134 PAATVSLNPKYTFD

-168 LPGQAYNPLFLH
+168 LPGQAYNPVFLH

-191 HAIGNYIAR
+191 HAIGNYITR
-200 YGDGLTVR
+200 YADGLTVR

-214 FTSEFVSAVRS
+214 FTSEFVGAVRS
-225 EGGAAFKTRFRGA
+225 EGAAGFKSRFRGA

-254 TEEELFHTFNA
+254 TEEEFFHTFNA

-302 VETPA
+302 VETPGPE
-307 ADAREAILRKRILHD
+307 AREAILRKRLLHD
-322 KVEMDDSALRVLAES
+322 KVEMDDDALRLLAES
-337 VDSSIR
+337 VNSSIR
-343 ALEGALIRVVAY
+343 ALEGGVVGVVPY

-361 AVTGDVVR
+361 PVTTDVVR
-369 SVLGRLP
+369 AVLGRLP
-376 TPSSLPPEQ
+376 PPSSLAPGAATVE
-385 ASLEQIQHATA
+385 AIQDAA
-396 EAFGLSRERLLAR
+396 AAAFDLSRDRLLAR

-415 ALARQTA
+415 AMARQIA

-437 GRGFERDHSTVVHA
+437 GRGFSRDHSTVVHA
-451 LKRISADVAAGGP
+451 HKRIAAELAAGGP
-464 AADVVDKL
+464 SSATVDKL
-472 RESLASRVG
+472 LRRLSGGTE

>member
-1 MDVCPDGATCARPVV
+1 MPDRRTPRE
-16 CSPLLTNAGP
+16 
-26 LDAPQRGRSTLPE
+26 RGRFALPE
-39 DLQMTWDLMREDMRA
+39 DLQTTWDHMREEMRSE
-54 QVTDF
+54 VTDF

-64 LEPLKPAGKAGDK
+64 LEPLEPAARVGDK
-77 LFVSAPE
+77 LFIKAPG
-84 HVRGWVRERYGD
+84 HVRGWVRERYGE
-96 LLRRAAARVNGGRLE
+96 LLRRAAARAEGRRIE
-111 IELVDEAWEAP
+111 VELVGEDWRPP
-122 AQAASPPERTAS
+122 AAAAEPARRSS
-134 PAANIGLNPKYTFE
+134 PAAAVGLNPKYTFE
-148 QFVICDGNRFAHAA
+148 QFVICEGNRFAHAA

-180 GPPGLGKTHLL
+180 GPPGIGKTHLL

-200 YGDGLTVR
+200 YADGLTVR

-214 FTSEFVSAVRS
+214 FTSEFVGAVRS
-225 EGGAAFKTRFRGA
+225 EGAAGFKSRFRGA

-254 TEEELFHTFNA
+254 TEEEFFHTFNA

-293 RFECGLVIP
+293 RFECGLVTP

-307 ADAREAILRKRILHD
+307 AGAREAILRKRLLHD
-322 KVEMDDSALRVLAES
+322 NVEMDDSALRVLAES

-369 SVLGRLP
+369 AVLGRLP
-376 TPSSLPPEQ
+376 APSSLPPEE
-385 ASLEQIQHATA
+385 ASVEAIQHAAA
-396 EAFGLSRERLLAR
+396 EAYGLSRDRLLAR

-415 ALARQTA
+415 ALARQVA

-451 LKRISADVAAGGP
+451 HKRISEDIASGGP
-464 AADVVDKL
+464 ASSTVDKL
-472 RESLASRVG
+472 RHALSTRAE